1 MERDWEACMTFNGL
15 SWGYVDSAQAKPYSY
30 NAQGII
36 KMLNTVCAGGGN
48 LLLNI
53 GPTPD
58 GDIPE
63 EVVEPLE
70 TVGKWLQENG
80 EAVYGAMTPVG
91 RGKPNGAGGVSQA
104 GTLVYFWCRIW
115 PRDGEMG
122 LGGFMTRLKSVKIL
136 RSGTPVDFE
145 QRGQRILLRNLPTD
159 APDGIA
165 GVSVL
170 VLEFDEPVKFVRCS
184 AYPQLH
190 GGKDLSDEF

>member
-1 MERDWEACMTFNGL
+1 
-15 SWGYVDSAQAKPYSY
+15 
-30 NAQGII
+30 
-36 KMLNTVCAGGGN
+36 
-48 LLLNI
+48 
-53 GPTPD
+53 
-58 GDIPE
+58 
-63 EVVEPLE
+63 
-70 TVGKWLQENG
+70 
-80 EAVYGAMTPVG
+80 
-91 RGKPNGAGGVSQA
+91 
-104 GTLVYFWCRIW
+104 
-115 PRDGEMG
+115 MG